1 MIIADDERIAAL
13 LSGEPVDGVRSADLP
28 ALKDAIDALHAA
40 ATLEDTLYVGLRT
53 IRVIARR
60 RRRYYVDVG
69 SAHWIYFEWRSK
81 DAINVRL
88 VRLRRTTLGSAFR
101 R

>member
-1 MIIADDERIAAL
+1 MIITADERIAGL
-13 LSGEPVDGVRSADLP
+13 LRGEAVPGVRTADLP
-28 ALKDAIDALHAA
+28 ALQDAVHVLNAA
-40 ATLEDTLYVGLRT
+40 STLEDTLYVGRRT
-53 IRVIARR
+53 IRVIIRR
-60 RRRYYVDVG
+60 RRRYYIDVG
-69 SAHWIYFEWRSK
+69 SAYWITFEWRSH

>member
-1 MIIADDERIAAL
+1 MIITNDERIAAL
-13 LSGEPVDGVRSADLP
+13 RRGESPEGVRDVSALQDAVA
-28 ALKDAIDALHAA
+28 ALDAASRV
-40 ATLEDTLYVGLRT
+40 EDTLYAGSRV
-53 IRVIARR
+53 IRVVTQR

-69 SAHWIYFEWRSK
+69 SAQWITFEWRVH

-88 VRLRRTTLGSAFR
+88 VRLRRTNLGAAFR

>member
-1 MIIADDERIAAL
+1 MITTDDERIAAL
-13 LSGEPVDGVRSADLP
+13 MRGEPPTGVHAAAVP
-28 ALKDAIDALHAA
+28 ALKDAVDALNAA
-40 ATLEDTLYVGLRT
+40 LRLEDTLFVGLRT
-53 IRVIARR
+53 VRVIVRR
-60 RRRYYVDVG
+60 RRRYYVDIG
-69 SAHWIYFEWRSK
+69 SAYWIHFEWRSH